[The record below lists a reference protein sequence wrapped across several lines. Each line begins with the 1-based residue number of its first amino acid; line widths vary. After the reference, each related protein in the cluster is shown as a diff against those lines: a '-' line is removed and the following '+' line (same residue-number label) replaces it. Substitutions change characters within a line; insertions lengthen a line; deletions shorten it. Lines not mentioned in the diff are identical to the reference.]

1 MTRLINLDDEII
13 VLYANETKA
22 KSFKEEES
30 ENFRQEAV
38 KFFNEMIEAEGGPST
53 EELRAEKL
61 HEEYL
66 DDCKSDDMEAM
77 GMDESIEYNDE

>member
-1 MTRLINLDDEII
+1 MGDVRDTSLNAYIELRD
-13 VLYANETKA
+13 
-22 KSFKEEES
+22 SG
-30 ENFRQEAV
+30 